1 MANKHAKAKN
11 LRARALVSLVAI
23 IVVVAVCAYLGLCGF
38 GKGTMINYLKPWGD
52 AISLG
57 LDLRGGVYTVY
68 QAENNGDPDFD
79 TKMESTVSILT
90 SRLTRQGFTEATVT
104 RQGSDRIRVEIPN
117 VSDPNQILT
126 IIGTPAQLYFV
137 DESGNN
143 LMEGGM
149 VKNAQAAQDQ
159 DGKPCIAFELTD
171 EGAKIFAEATAAN
184 LGKTIS
190 ITLDGETIS
199 RATVNTVIAGG
210 KGEITGNFTADE
222 AKNLATLI
230 LSGAL
235 PLNLTQLEVSAIS
248 ATLGVEALDRAIQ
261 AGIIG
266 VALVMLF
273 MLFRYRLCGLVADIA
288 LTIYIMIVVLLL
300 ALTGAQLTLP
310 GVAGIIL
317 GIGMAVD
324 ANVVI
329 FERIREEVK
338 NGRPIGSAVRK
349 GFSNALSAIIDSNVT
364 TIIAAVVLYAFGTG
378 SVRGFALTLGIGVA
392 TSLVTA
398 VFVTHKLLAIFA
410 DLGIKNQK
418 LYV

>member
-11 LRARALVSLVAI
+11 PRIRAVISLVAI
-23 IVVVAVCAYLGLCGF
+23 VVVVAVCAYLGLFGF

-68 QAENNGDPDFD
+68 QAEDNGDPDFD

-137 DESGNN
+137 DEDGNN
-143 LMEGGM
+143 LMEGSM

-261 AGIIG
+261 AGVIG
-266 VALVMLF
+266 VILVMLF
-273 MLFRYRLCGLVADIA
+273 MLFRYRLCGLVADVA

-329 FERIREEVK
+329 FERIREEAKV
-338 NGRPIGSAVRK
+338 GRPIGSAVRK

-392 TSLVTA
+392 TSLFTA
-398 VFVTHKLLAIFA
+398 VFVTHKLLDIFA
-410 DLGIKNQK
+410 DMGIKNQK